1 MKPGRLVKPMS
12 LKIYGKSNAEQVTGL
27 VKLMHEASNHP
38 VRRQWFTDAQK
49 AYKFFQGDMWTP
61 AELTVLES
69 RKQAP
74 VVLNFIQADY
84 ERFEGQYKRQRIV
97 TAFAGRNAPVDDE
110 LAGALDNV
118 LRFIDQDNEYVFD
131 ETDVVKDGWVCGFGV
146 MENGVERSP
155 LGGYRIFTRWEDPF
169 SVFPDPFCRR
179 YDWNDSRGGAR
190 YINRSKWMHI
200 DDALDK
206 WPEHKSALMSALDQ
220 SSAVQSIFSTLDPE
234 ITKNLHA
241 NYFDQKHQRVR
252 PVESWWKERVRR
264 EVLILPDGTWIEHA
278 DPDELRF
285 LKKNIKGSYLD
296 VRDVSQMYCAVFAGH
311 VLIKKA
317 TEAPYRTPLFPF
329 TPFYAMRN
337 ADGQPVGRAWRLI
350 DPNREINA
358 RRSRALYM
366 YNNRK
371 TVYEKGA
378 IADKDA
384 LADNMAIAD
393 GQIELQPGFF
403 NKFQIAENVDI
414 SEGNYKMLQEAKS
427 EFEALSGE
435 DSLQPSSEVR
445 SGRGIAQAQLPY
457 HLSQVGLFENVRRT
471 RRMRAR
477 LMVDLIKQYYDDEMI
492 FQITDDEDKVRT
504 VRLSTGMLAA
514 LKERTFDIVMK
525 DVTEY
530 VNLQEEQY
538 ETLQTTLPQIAQH
551 GPAWAKIL
559 VATSSIKQKDVVMK
573 QLDAMQQMPPTPPK
587 PSITIKWE
595 ELDAVEKAAFAQ
607 QMGLPELAEYEQK
620 NGRGPQQNERLKA
633 DFEKTLVREGAK
645 TGRDAAKANQ
655 DAATTVGQMALDSRA
670 LRLEEDQLQT
680 EQLPNETEP
689 QPSETEEPNG

>member
-1 MKPGRLVKPMS
+1 MS
-12 LKIYGKSNAEQVTGL
+12 LKIYGKSPNEQVTML
-27 VKLMHEASNHP
+27 VRLMHEASNHP

-49 AYKFFQGDMWTP
+49 AYKFFQGEMWTP
-61 AELTVLES
+61 DELAVLSE

-97 TAFAGRNAPVDDE
+97 TSFAGRNAPVDDP
-110 LAGALDNV
+110 LADALSDL
-118 LRFIDQDNEYVFD
+118 LRFIDQDTEYTFD
-131 ETDVVKDGWVCGFGV
+131 ETDVVKDGWISGFGV
-146 MENGVERSP
+146 METGVERSP

-169 SVFPDPFCRR
+169 AVFPDPFCRR
-179 YDWNDSRGGAR
+179 YDWNDPRGGAR

-206 WPEHKSALMSALDQ
+206 WPEHKTALVSALEQ
-220 SSAVQSIFSTLDPE
+220 SSAVQSVFSTLDPE

-241 NYFDQKHQRVR
+241 NYFDQQRQRVR
-252 PVESWWKERVRR
+252 PVECWWKERVRR
-264 EVLILPDGTWIEHA
+264 EVLLLPDGTWIEHA

-285 LKKNIKGSYLD
+285 LKKTIKGSSLD
-296 VRDVSQMYCAVFAGH
+296 TRDVSQMYCAVFAGH
-311 VLIKKA
+311 VLIKRA
-317 TEAPYRTPLFPF
+317 TEAPYHTPLFPF

-384 LADNMAIAD
+384 LAENMAIAD
-393 GQIELQPGFF
+393 GQIELQPGYF

-414 SEGNYKMLQEAKS
+414 SEGNYKMLQEAKA
-427 EFEALSGE
+427 EFQALSGE
-435 DSLQPSSEVR
+435 DFLQPSSELR
-445 SGRGIAQAQLPY
+445 SGRGVAQAQLPY

-477 LMVDLIKQYYDDEMI
+477 LLVDLIKQYYDDDMV

-504 VRLSTGMLAA
+504 VQLNSGMLHE

-551 GPAWAKIL
+551 GPAWAKVL
-559 VATSSIKQKDVVMK
+559 VSTSSIKQKDVVMK

-595 ELDAVEKAAFAQ
+595 ELDAVEKAAFAL
-607 QMGLPELAEYEQK
+607 QMGLPELADYEQQH
-620 NGRGPQQNERLKA
+620 GRGPQQSERLKA

-645 TGRDAAKANQ
+645 TGREAAKANQ
-655 DAATTVGQMALDSRA
+655 DAAVALGDMALDSRA
-670 LRLEEDQLQT
+670 LRLEEDHAQA
-680 EQLPNETEP
+680 EQGTPAP
-689 QPSETEEPNG
+689 QPQLTETGEDNAE